1 MKKLEVRIC
10 KCGRIHFYSSELL
23 DKLLEEEKEL
33 VLVCSRCGHTIHIG
47 ADVESAMF
55 FDEDADP
62 EDIAYNMYA
71 YSLENE
77 EFDAKN
83 FDKEAMKKEGKRTIG
98 KIIIDE
104 GIGVMMDTGYMADYY
119 GSNGFADY
127 GSNFDRMKKYKSLS
141 ELESDLDDYDKQR
154 HQVCMKALLRNLTDD
169 QAETLSCYFIKNLN
183 WSETKYENS
192 WNGEINKN
200 LD

>member
-1 MKKLEVRIC
+1 MKKLEVSIC
-10 KCGRIHFYSSELL
+10 NCGRIHFYSSELL

-33 VLVCSRCGHTIHIG
+33 VLVCSRCGHTMHIG
-47 ADVESAMF
+47 ADIESAMF
-55 FDEDADP
+55 FDEEADP
-62 EDIAYNMYA
+62 EDIAYNMYS

-77 EFDAKN
+77 EFDASN
-83 FDKEAMKKEGKRTIG
+83 FDKEAMKMEGKRTIG

-104 GIGVMMDTGYMADYY
+104 GVGVKMDTGYMADYF
-119 GSNGFADY
+119 GANGFVDY
-127 GSNFDRMKKYKSLS
+127 GSKFDRRKKYASLE

-154 HQVCMKALLRNLTDD
+154 HQVCMKYLLRKLTDE
-169 QAETLSCYFIKNLN
+169 QAEILSCSLIKNLD
-183 WSETKYENS
+183 WSGTKWENS